1 MRQMTSKLIKMIAS
15 DPKQSH
21 IRSGKWIYVVK
32 DKQSCYRVI
41 VLKVE
46 PEINQCKCFLI
57 DVGEVKWF
65 EENDIFS
72 CPYEFCGIQP
82 MAMRFALYGLVEFK
96 DNRRSSEIIA
106 KELTNKDVWAKVKI
120 KPHEFHKKN
129 GKYHPIPVILYDS
142 LERYARMNISA
153 DIMEKMVS
161 AFKPP
166 KLSKSRTN
174 YVSITHI
181 SKVTGNIY
189 CHVINSANDLKYVNS
204 MIEALV
210 ESGVRQYYDNFQ
222 SETALHEMLAINANK
237 LYLIYSEYDQN
248 WYRATIL
255 QLETDL
261 DGSDSKNIC
270 SHCSVY
276 CFLVDYGNTRVVNL
290 TNVYMLPGIL
300 AQYPHLAVAMT
311 LDNVRMT
318 RDKIDQL
325 KTLLLPCDNV
335 CVDVVK
341 TMECGDSN
349 KTKSI
354 SLVKITKTM
363 KSTTDNHTYVCDI
376 NRILR

>member
-1 MRQMTSKLIKMIAS
+1 MTSQLIKMITS
-15 DPKQSH
+15 DPKRSY
-21 IRSGKWIYVVK
+21 IRIGNGIYVVK
-32 DKQSCYRVI
+32 DHQSYYRAV

-46 PEINQCKCFLI
+46 PEINQSKCFLI

-65 EENDIFS
+65 EQDDIFS
-72 CPYEFCGIQP
+72 CPYEFRGIQP
-82 MAMRFALYGLVEFK
+82 MAMRFSLYGLIEFK
-96 DNRRSSEIIA
+96 DNRGSSEIIV
-106 KELTNKDVWAKVKI
+106 KELLNKEVWAKIKI
-120 KPHEFHKKN
+120 TSQEFNAKSGKHK
-129 GKYHPIPVILYDS
+129 PIPVILYDS
-142 LERYARMNISA
+142 MDRYARMNISA
-153 DIMEKMVS
+153 DIMEKMVL

-210 ESGVRQYYDNFQ
+210 EHGPRQYYDNFQ
-222 SETALHEMLAINANK
+222 SETALHELLAINANK
-237 LYLIYSEYDQN
+237 LYLVYSEYDRN

-261 DGSDSKNIC
+261 DGSDAKNIC

-290 TNVYMLPGIL
+290 TNVFILPGIL

-311 LDNVRMT
+311 LDGVHMT
-318 RDKIDQL
+318 RAKIDEL
-325 KTLLLPCDNV
+325 KTLLMTGDNV
-335 CVDVVK
+335 CVDVID
-341 TMECGDSN
+341 TMKCGDSN
-349 KTKSI
+349 KTKTI
-354 SLVKITKTM
+354 SLVKITKIS
-363 KSTTDNHTYVCDI
+363 KDNEDNHTFVCDI
-376 NRILR
+376 NHILH